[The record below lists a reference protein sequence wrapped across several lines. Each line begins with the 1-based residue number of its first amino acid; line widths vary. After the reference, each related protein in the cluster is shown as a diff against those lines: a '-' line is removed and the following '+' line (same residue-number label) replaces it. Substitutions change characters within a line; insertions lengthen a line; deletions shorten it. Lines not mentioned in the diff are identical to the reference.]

1 MSTHTHHTMTYI
13 SKYPRVRFG
22 FGLEFGFFFGRG
34 GAGTTSGWGGVR
46 YDVYIYIIYIYC
58 VCMCVSVSRSQP
70 WMQGERLYLSLELLR
85 VVRWSNYACETIPAQ
100 GAKSHRNEKKDR
112 HHKQQNHA
120 GPTWHVEEDNSPQGN
135 CYVRF
140 RQTCD
145 PSVFGCFTVCIGG
158 LWYSRKKP
166 RVMKRMAITDLN
178 SIVWIVQDS
187 RWQWTSA
194 KFWHDSNQ
202 NVIRLTRKKRKQQ
215 DHSTSLAFVWGCLRP
230 LTGLSWRDCASWEL
244 HQRSLRR
251 WLLRPHHLE
260 LHHIPYSFIF

>member
-1 MSTHTHHTMTYI
+1 MY
-13 SKYPRVRFG
+13 
-22 FGLEFGFFFGRG
+22 
-34 GAGTTSGWGGVR
+34 A
-46 YDVYIYIIYIYC
+46 YIYIYILC
-58 VCMCVSVSRSQP
+58 GWVSLGLNLRCKASGSTWV
-70 WMQGERLYLSLELLR
+70 LSCCWLCAEATMPMRPFLH
-85 VVRWSNYACETIPAQ
+85 TGP
-100 GAKSHRNEKKDR
+100 SHIEIKKNR
-112 HHKQQNHA
+112 HHKRQNHA

-194 KFWHDSNQ
+194 KFWHMTQIKMSYDLQAKNENNRITLHHLLLSEG
-202 NVIRLTRKKRKQQ
+202 
-215 DHSTSLAFVWGCLRP
+215 VWGHWPGCLEET
-230 LTGLSWRDCASWEL
+230 LQTGSCIKDCCVDGFSGRITSSYITF
-244 HQRSLRR
+244 HIHSYSR
-251 WLLRPHHLE
+251 WCWCYER
-260 LHHIPYSFIF
+260 YVYTS

>member
-1 MSTHTHHTMTYI
+1 MHILYIYTYI
-13 SKYPRVRFG
+13 V
-22 FGLEFGFFFGRG
+22 
-34 GAGTTSGWGGVR
+34 
-46 YDVYIYIIYIYC
+46 
-58 VCMCVSVSRSQP
+58 CVSVSRSQP
-70 WMQGERLYLSLELLR
+70 LMQGERLYLSLELLR
-85 VVRWSNYACETIPAQ
+85 VVRWSNYAHETIPAH
-100 GAKSHRNEKKDR
+100 GAKSHRNKKDR

-194 KFWHDSNQ
+194 KFWHMTQIKMSYDLHAKNE
-202 NVIRLTRKKRKQQ
+202 NNRITLH
-215 DHSTSLAFVWGCLRP
+215 HSLLSEGVWGHWPGCLEET
-230 LTGLSWRDCASWEL
+230 LQTGSCIKDCCVDGFSGRITSSYITF
-244 HQRSLRR
+244 HIHSYSR
-251 WLLRPHHLE
+251 WCYER
-260 LHHIPYSFIF
+260 YVYTS